1 MAKSRKFNENR
12 DRTILQKDFSRRL
25 AGSTGLSIK
34 TSEMIVQAVLS
45 ELKSCMMDG
54 LCVKFMNFGTFG
66 AFKQKGRIVYGGI
79 ANDRCECKDRF
90 AVKFR
95 PSKKLN
101 AIVNRGISRSSTF
114 V

>member
-1 MAKSRKFNENR
+1 MVKSRKFNENR

-25 AGSTGLSIK
+25 AGSTGMSIK

-66 AFKQKGRIVYGGI
+66 VYKLKGRINPNNPI
-79 ANDRCECKDRF
+79 AHDNKSTSKDSVI
-90 AVKFR
+90 VKFK
-95 PSKKLN
+95 PSKRLN
-101 AIVNRGISRSSTF
+101 LSVGKNLREDKN
-114 V
+114 